1 MNLWYYIC
9 MKVKE
14 LIEELKKLP
23 QEANIYNDLGKP
35 LPSPW
40 HYPVSLSTIEFDI
53 RLIDG
58 SELKVAGR
66 PCKETQNAVTG
77 VILYVR

>member
-1 MNLWYYIC
+1 

-40 HYPVSLSTIEFDI
+40 YYPVSLATIEFDMKKVHET
-53 RLIDG
+53 
-58 SELKVAGR
+58 ELKTVGR
-66 PCKETQNAVTG
+66 PCVETRDAVIG